1 MLTNPKILFYDEY
14 ILMNKKNIVG
24 ITLGL
29 LAPLAVAFPAF
40 AGTVDPCPTG
50 QFKGLCGLS
59 ADKLGP
65 VISAVVTLLLI
76 IATLISLFFLIWGGI
91 RWVTSGGDKAKVES
105 ARNTIIAAII
115 GLVIAFLAYFI
126 LTLVLSIFGLSLSN
140 LQLPK
145 ITGV

>member
-1 MLTNPKILFYDEY
+1 
-14 ILMNKKNIVG
+14 MNMKKKLIG
-24 ITLGL
+24 TTLGL
-29 LAPLAVAFPAF
+29 LSPLAVAFPAF
-40 AGTVDPCPTG
+40 ADNLNTCPQG
-50 QFKGLCGLS
+50 QFGPLCNFQANS
-59 ADKLGP
+59 LGNI
-65 VISAVVTLLLI
+65 VSAVVTTLLI
-76 IATLISLFFLIWGGI
+76 IATLIALFFLIWGGI